1 MSQFINYMKKLS
13 NIIIF
18 IIILI
23 IFDFIL
29 TFFFISKFNFYE
41 NFYPKQD
48 HRIANK
54 NYHHSF
60 KEEVD
65 TFDYWG
71 SYKYKFFTNSL
82 GFKDKSNRKI
92 NKETNHKRR
101 IIIIGD
107 SFTEGIGFKY
117 EDTFLGLL
125 DNQMINQNIEIL
137 NAGVASQSPIIYFKK
152 IKHLIQVKKIKFN
165 ELIVFLDISDIP
177 DEFYYNINFDSN
189 DIKKFSLRN
198 YLQEFLLQST
208 STYLFFDIIFT
219 KINILKENLILRF
232 KASEEFNISFL
243 NTNIEHMNLF
253 KSINAERGNW
263 TSDINLWKLYGKK
276 GRELADFYLNNLLE
290 LCDDNKIRFT
300 LVIYPWPN
308 QIYYGY
314 ESILHRDFWSN
325 WSETKNINFIDLFE
339 FFENDNP
346 ENIIKSLF
354 VDGDIHWNKK
364 GHHYVYEI
372 MMSKYFGDP

>member
-48 HRIANK
+48 HRIANI

-92 NKETNHKRR
+92 NKETNHKQR

-125 DNQMINQNIEIL
+125 DNQMLNQNIEIL

-152 IKHLIQVKKIKFN
+152 IKHLIEVKKIKFN

-198 YLQEFLLQST
+198 YLQEFFIQNI

-219 KINILKENLILRF
+219 KINILKENLILKF
-232 KASEEFNISFL
+232 KASEEFNLSFL
-243 NTNIEHMNLF
+243 NTNIEHMNLY

-263 TSDINLWKLYGKK
+263 TRDINLWKLYGKK
-276 GRELADFYLNNLLE
+276 GRELADFYLNSLLE
-290 LCDDNKIRFT
+290 LCDNNKIRFT

-325 WSETKNINFIDLFE
+325 WSKTKNINFIDLFE
-339 FFENDNP
+339 FFEKDNP

-354 VDGDIHWNKK
+354 VNGDIHWNKK
-364 GHHYVYEI
+364 GHHYIYEI
-372 MMSKYFGDP
+372 MMSEYFGNP

>member
-48 HRIANK
+48 HRIANI

-92 NKETNHKRR
+92 NKETNHKQR

-125 DNQMINQNIEIL
+125 DNQMLNQNIEIL

-152 IKHLIQVKKIKFN
+152 IKHLIEVKKIKFN

-198 YLQEFLLQST
+198 YLQEFFIQNI

-219 KINILKENLILRF
+219 KINIIKENLILKF
-232 KASEEFNISFL
+232 KASEEFNLSFL
-243 NTNIEHMNLF
+243 NTNIEHMNLY

-263 TSDINLWKLYGKK
+263 TRDINLWKLYGKK
-276 GRELADFYLNNLLE
+276 GRELADFYLNSLLE
-290 LCDDNKIRFT
+290 LCDNNKIRFT

-308 QIYYGY
+308 QIYYGH

-325 WSETKNINFIDLFE
+325 WSKTKNINFIDLFE
-339 FFENDNP
+339 FFEKDNP
-346 ENIIKSLF
+346 ENIVKSLF

-364 GHHYVYEI
+364 GHHYIYEI
-372 MMSKYFGDP
+372 MMSEYFGNP

>member
-1 MSQFINYMKKLS
+1 MKKLS

-41 NFYPKQD
+41 NFYPKLD
-48 HRIANK
+48 HRIANI

-92 NKETNHKRR
+92 NTETNHKRR

-125 DNQMINQNIEIL
+125 DNQMINKNIEIL

-152 IKHLIQVKKIKFN
+152 IKHLIEVKKIKFN

-189 DIKKFSLRN
+189 DKKKFSLRN
-198 YLQEFLLQST
+198 YLQEFFIQNI

-219 KINILKENLILRF
+219 KINILKENLILKF

-290 LCDDNKIRFT
+290 LCNDNKIQFT

-314 ESILHRDFWSN
+314 ETTLHRDFWSN
-325 WSETKNINFIDLFE
+325 WSKSKNINFIDLFE